1 MNQAQLQQ
9 KQERLRQ
16 LQEEERQLRLQLQVQ
31 EHAATYQVELA
42 WPARIVDS
50 NGNAPRTNNEL
61 IQHRLL
67 ESGVLYEVPVR
78 VGATVESTNAF
89 IQDLEKTGCF
99 NSVRVE
105 VGQGVSDEDASTRVQ
120 KQLKITLDEKRWYRV
135 NAGAGVK
142 TDGWLRPET
151 AVNDG
156 FLPTAE
162 IDVSVGLQN
171 LTGCLDK
178 TDLQYTLD
186 TRSLAT
192 LSLSHEQ
199 PLYRML
205 PGSLRGWLLEQDYG
219 SKYAFVAKAM
229 VDTLD
234 FERTRSYKEF
244 QRSLSLR
251 VCNQHS
257 LASPDYTPDLYYGV
271 EWSLLSRDLV
281 PRRQSKMPYA
291 MDASPEVVSQAG
303 PSLKHSI
310 LAEFRSNGELLDH
323 PYSPTGGVE
332 MHGSAEV
339 AVPPGSVGFVR
350 CNGGFGIHM
359 PLLESLS
366 VHSIF
371 NAGYLKALSFGGLC
385 RPPTLS
391 DRYYLG
397 GPLRFRGFVPAGI
410 GPRTKHGGSST
421 PGGDAVGG
429 DFFYTAT
436 AMASI
441 TPTSGIQSVDS
452 LVESLGVRLFSF
464 ASAGTCVGVV
474 AHTPLSAIARSTR
487 VSLGVGLATTAL
499 GPRLEATYAW
509 PWRYGPADARQ
520 NAQFG
525 FGFSFG

>member
-162 IDVSVGLQN
+162 ID
-171 LTGCLDK
+171 
-178 TDLQYTLD
+178 
-186 TRSLAT
+186 
-192 LSLSHEQ
+192 
-199 PLYRML
+199 
-205 PGSLRGWLLEQDYG
+205 
-219 SKYAFVAKAM
+219 
-229 VDTLD
+229 
-234 FERTRSYKEF
+234 
-244 QRSLSLR
+244 
-251 VCNQHS
+251 HS
-257 LASPDYTPDLYYGV
+257 LASPEYTPDLYYGV

-359 PLLESLS
+359 PLLQSLS

-391 DRYYLG
+391 DRYYVG

-452 LVESLGVRLFSF
+452 LRLRVVLG
-464 ASAGTCVGVV
+464 
-474 AHTPLSAIARSTR
+474 
-487 VSLGVGLATTAL
+487 
-499 GPRLEATYAW
+499 
-509 PWRYGPADARQ
+509 
-520 NAQFG
+520 
-525 FGFSFG
+525 